1 MLCDSRDGRGN
12 WWVLGMGEMTSQ
24 SELGGGTDG
33 GEQIEEASGRIG
45 NGVISN
51 FSIGVDVFCSRLVR
65 FHSRQ

>member
-33 GEQIEEASGRIG
+33 GEQIEEASGRID

-51 FSIGVDVFCSRLVR
+51 FSIGADVFCSRLVR